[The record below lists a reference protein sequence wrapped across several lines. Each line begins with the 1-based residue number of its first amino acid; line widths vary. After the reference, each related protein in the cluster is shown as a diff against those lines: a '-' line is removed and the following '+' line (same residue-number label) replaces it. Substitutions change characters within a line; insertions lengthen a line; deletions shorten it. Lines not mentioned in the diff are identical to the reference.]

1 MQSSTMYNV
10 VFKLNPTCHMTN
22 IVCNECSIQCVS
34 NILLSLADIQH
45 DSTSES
51 HFEPN
56 SIFISHYPCPKDGE
70 QARHLDEL
78 TEYLRSY
85 GYTVYYDKYFDREI
99 QQCGGVGLWKEKHIR
114 TSETILVIC
123 TPEYFEDD
131 ENATMKGGYSKIE
144 VDRKLL
150 RSIAYSRKC
159 DRLIPVLLD
168 EFKNMRNC
176 IPTFVQPFALHLWPS
191 KKQDL
196 IHSIAKT
203 PKYQLPVIPPHE
215 KKVVKSIVIKVPQR
229 KETPKPS
236 RVQMAEGNDK
246 KSKTVHSQEKK
257 VLRSTVIKV
266 SQPKEVPRSV
276 LHESSNL
283 LQSSKQKEV
292 PMVQSQ
298 NTKKGPFRA
307 FSKLKKVLKSK

>member
-1 MQSSTMYNV
+1 M
-10 VFKLNPTCHMTN
+10 
-22 IVCNECSIQCVS
+22 CS
-34 NILLSLADIQH
+34 LPADIQA
-45 DSTSES
+45 DSMLES
-51 HFEPN
+51 HFEPK
-56 SIFISHYPCPKDGE
+56 SVFISHYPCPKNSE

-99 QQCGGVGLWKEKHIR
+99 QQCGGVSLWKEKHIR
-114 TSETILVIC
+114 KAETILVIC

-150 RSIAYSRKC
+150 RSIAYSCEC

-176 IPTFVQPFALHLWPS
+176 IPIFVHPFALHFWPS

-196 IHSIAKT
+196 LFSIAKMA
-203 PKYQLPVIPPHE
+203 KYQLPEIPAHE
-215 KKVVKSIVIKVPQR
+215 RKVLKPIVIKVPRR
-229 KETPKPS
+229 KEFPKPNQ
-236 RVQMAEGNDK
+236 VQMAEGNDK
-246 KSKTVHSQEKK
+246 KSKIVHSQEKK

-266 SQPKEVPRSV
+266 SQPKEVPKSV

-283 LQSSKQKEV
+283 LQLSKQKEV

>member
-1 MQSSTMYNV
+1 MQSSTVYNV

-22 IVCNECSIQCVS
+22 IVCNKCSIQCVS

-51 HFEPN
+51 HFEPK

-114 TSETILVIC
+114 KAETILVIC

-150 RSIAYSRKC
+150 RSIAYSCKC

-168 EFKNMRNC
+168 EFKNVRNC
-176 IPTFVQPFALHLWPS
+176 IPTFF
-191 KKQDL
+191 
-196 IHSIAKT
+196 
-203 PKYQLPVIPPHE
+203 
-215 KKVVKSIVIKVPQR
+215 
-229 KETPKPS
+229 
-236 RVQMAEGNDK
+236 
-246 KSKTVHSQEKK
+246 
-257 VLRSTVIKV
+257 
-266 SQPKEVPRSV
+266 
-276 LHESSNL
+276 
-283 LQSSKQKEV
+283 
-292 PMVQSQ
+292 
-298 NTKKGPFRA
+298 
-307 FSKLKKVLKSK
+307 